1 MGAVYRAEQVTLQ
14 REVAVKVLPRGLSKN
29 ADFVARFKR
38 EAETVAKLD
47 QHPNIISILDYD
59 TTDDAVSYVVMPLLE
74 GGTLSER
81 LQNGPPFDL
90 PQVADMLRKIAGAL
104 QFAHNHGIVHRDIK
118 PDNIM
123 FDKFGTPMV
132 TDFGIAKIV
141 SVDVTTL
148 TGQGMTVGTPLYMAP
163 EQWKSEA
170 IGPYTD
176 QYALA
181 VVVYMLVTGKAP
193 FSSSTPQGMMYKHL
207 EQPPQS
213 VLEISD
219 RLPAALDV
227 VLMQALHKQPN
238 GRFPHVVAFAE
249 AFERAVKSPESF
261 YQTRSTPLPPTNA
274 DLLQTRTPHTPL
286 PNYPGYSPT
295 PLPRNATPL
304 PTAATPLPLGT
315 PSQPEIQVATQRSWL
330 LVAAAALLLLLLA
343 GAAVVVTGG
352 GGDNGG
358 NGNDSGA
365 AVADDIVGEDETQTT
380 VALNALAGTD
390 DPTATT
396 TATATERSAA
406 EPTEVVE
413 DIAASPTPNPSQAP
427 SDTPTPEPSITAT
440 PPLTDTPAPTGE
452 PSATPT
458 DMPTATAT
466 NTATQTPSSTATA
479 TTTDAP
485 TATNTLTLTPSVT
498 VTPLEIAVDS
508 TPVVRESR
516 RFEQTLLAGTTSS
529 LVTVNDLPAGTV
541 AFDFTVDDPDI
552 VLVEDGNDG
561 TDLLT
566 ISSLATG
573 ETTVQVDFSLE
584 NGQIVSYVYT
594 VFVAETENEPPAF
607 VRDPM
612 WFFVI
617 RADETQV
624 LEINATDPDGDP
636 VTVRAESTNPRSLN
650 ITQDIEGDLVIEGRN
665 PGSGTIFI
673 TLADGRGGETTF
685 ETGVFIS
692 AAEEQQEDVPFF
704 SGLTE
709 LTLAIDEPYTLFFD
723 PVSAQLSVDDLA
735 DIDVVIEDP
744 DLLAISGPVYRPND
758 PINSFQI
765 DIQPQSIGQ
774 TTLGIVVTTTFGTEF
789 SAFERVTIVPADE
802 RNTPPTVTGLNFG
815 ETLEV
820 EQGSTQ
826 SFALF
831 VTDPDGNLDNEVVP
845 PGISVFRCNSQKLWT
860 DIEWPR
866 SRRLEDDTVVY
877 DTLDAAENIFVF
889 TARLQGLQVGETCS
903 TLRVQDSN
911 GRIQFL
917 PLTIDVVPPANSPML
932 DFPNFPAQFISQ
944 DEETLLSVVASYE
957 DDPDAQFVYEID
969 LNDNAS
975 LEVEQVSPHDY
986 IIRGREVEFSGPFV
1000 TIRATDAATGQ
1011 STSVDL
1017 EIAVSSAEM
1026 QGDTTIDREQAV
1038 VNNPNFESNATTELN
1053 SPPQVTTPI
1062 ADSYDVSFL
1071 ETLRLPIEFS
1081 DPDGDEVSPRIT
1093 VSGRSLDWRTLPIE
1107 GGISLNMQPI
1117 ELESSTVT
1125 VILRDDNG
1133 GETTFSFVVNVLDDS
1148 PRPVAAQTV
1157 TSANVRGGPG
1167 TEFDI
1172 IGRILGRQ
1180 DITLLARERADDTVW
1195 YYIEFEDTEVW
1206 LPRYLV
1212 DIDDSSA
1219 LNVPTIAEFEELF
1232 DRSVEIVDVPE
1243 AFATVT
1249 GDTVNVRSGP
1259 GLGFDVI
1266 GVAEANERYPVL
1278 AQSEG
1283 DAVWYQIQLNE
1294 DVSGWIAGFLVQI
1307 DPPDA
1312 EIPGVSE

>member
-1 MGAVYRAEQVTLQ
+1 MSSTNYSGTQLGNYLLAEKLGEGGMGAVYRAEQVTLQ

-452 PSATPT
+452 PVHTS
-458 DMPTATAT
+458 
-466 NTATQTPSSTATA
+466 TPSTSPHAANPSASTTNDRSSASITR
-479 TTTDAP
+479 DADE
-485 TATNTLTLTPSVT
+485 S
-498 VTPLEIAVDS
+498 S
-508 TPVVRESR
+508 TP
-516 RFEQTLLAGTTSS
+516 
-529 LVTVNDLPAGTV
+529 
-541 AFDFTVDDPDI
+541 
-552 VLVEDGNDG
+552 
-561 TDLLT
+561 
-566 ISSLATG
+566 
-573 ETTVQVDFSLE
+573 
-584 NGQIVSYVYT
+584 NGR
-594 VFVAETENEPPAF
+594 ACPP
-607 VRDPM
+607 
-612 WFFVI
+612 I
-617 RADETQV
+617 
-624 LEINATDPDGDP
+624 
-636 VTVRAESTNPRSLN
+636 NPRSPPAGNPDASTRTAPTSDTPSTRSRTRPVLN
-650 ITQDIEGDLVIEGRN
+650 TFTRRNALWVPLTRLCGSVLSDQTPTQSEN
-665 PGSGTIFI
+665 
-673 TLADGRGGETTF
+673 
-685 ETGVFIS
+685 
-692 AAEEQQEDVPFF
+692 VPPTSTRMRHTPPPFP
-704 SGLTE
+704 S
-709 LTLAIDEPYTLFFD
+709 
-723 PVSAQLSVDDLA
+723 
-735 DIDVVIEDP
+735 
-744 DLLAISGPVYRPND
+744 
-758 PINSFQI
+758 
-765 DIQPQSIGQ
+765 
-774 TTLGIVVTTTFGTEF
+774 TTL
-789 SAFERVTIVPADE
+789 
-802 RNTPPTVTGLNFG
+802 
-815 ETLEV
+815 
-820 EQGSTQ
+820 
-826 SFALF
+826 
-831 VTDPDGNLDNEVVP
+831 
-845 PGISVFRCNSQKLWT
+845 
-860 DIEWPR
+860 
-866 SRRLEDDTVVY
+866 
-877 DTLDAAENIFVF
+877 
-889 TARLQGLQVGETCS
+889 TARARAPS
-903 TLRVQDSN
+903 TPASCTSHRSCAAAS
-911 GRIQFL
+911 RS
-917 PLTIDVVPPANSPML
+917 PRHRPPAPATRPPAARSP
-932 DFPNFPAQFISQ
+932 ARA
-944 DEETLLSVVASYE
+944 AS
-957 DDPDAQFVYEID
+957 
-969 LNDNAS
+969 
-975 LEVEQVSPHDY
+975 
-986 IIRGREVEFSGPFV
+986 RCTR
-1000 TIRATDAATGQ
+1000 
-1011 STSVDL
+1011 
-1017 EIAVSSAEM
+1017 
-1026 QGDTTIDREQAV
+1026 
-1038 VNNPNFESNATTELN
+1038 
-1053 SPPQVTTPI
+1053 
-1062 ADSYDVSFL
+1062 
-1071 ETLRLPIEFS
+1071 
-1081 DPDGDEVSPRIT
+1081 
-1093 VSGRSLDWRTLPIE
+1093 
-1107 GGISLNMQPI
+1107 
-1117 ELESSTVT
+1117 
-1125 VILRDDNG
+1125 
-1133 GETTFSFVVNVLDDS
+1133 
-1148 PRPVAAQTV
+1148 
-1157 TSANVRGGPG
+1157 
-1167 TEFDI
+1167 
-1172 IGRILGRQ
+1172 
-1180 DITLLARERADDTVW
+1180 
-1195 YYIEFEDTEVW
+1195 
-1206 LPRYLV
+1206 
-1212 DIDDSSA
+1212 
-1219 LNVPTIAEFEELF
+1219 
-1232 DRSVEIVDVPE
+1232 
-1243 AFATVT
+1243 
-1249 GDTVNVRSGP
+1249 
-1259 GLGFDVI
+1259 
-1266 GVAEANERYPVL
+1266 
-1278 AQSEG
+1278 
-1283 DAVWYQIQLNE
+1283 
-1294 DVSGWIAGFLVQI
+1294 
-1307 DPPDA
+1307 
-1312 EIPGVSE
+1312 